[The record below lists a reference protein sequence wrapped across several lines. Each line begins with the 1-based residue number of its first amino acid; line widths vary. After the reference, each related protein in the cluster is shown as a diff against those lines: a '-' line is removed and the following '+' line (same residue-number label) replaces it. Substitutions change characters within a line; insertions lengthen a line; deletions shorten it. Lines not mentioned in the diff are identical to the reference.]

1 MNVTHNC
8 MSIEYIIEIEI
19 AKRSD
24 ISVSKAPNKK
34 ERFELVSCEAMPQPN
49 GESYYP
55 RDSAGLARCC

>member
-8 MSIEYIIEIEI
+8 MFVEYIIEIEI

-34 ERFELVSCEAMPQPN
+34 ERFELVSSEAMPQPN
-49 GESYYP
+49 GESY
-55 RDSAGLARCC
+55 